1 MKITERRL
9 RQIIR
14 SVIKENANDP
24 YLDPTYL
31 DQNSHKLK
39 PEDVFFDPMDPP
51 VSPEEQLQELN
62 KQLQELEKYPE
73 ENRVEIVKLIQKIQ
87 RIKDI
92 ITADDWG
99 NNFPDS

>member
-24 YLDPTYL
+24 YLDQDSL
-31 DQNSHKLK
+31 KLE
-39 PEDVFFDPMDPP
+39 PEGVFGPMDPP

-73 ENRVEIVKLIQKIQ
+73 ENRVEIVKLIQQIQ